1 MQEMKTIS
9 LLNLKGG
16 VGKTTTAINLAKGLS
31 NNGEKVL
38 LIDTDMQANATSIFL
53 DKERT
58 LDDFQSFAELL
69 LDERLEDISKYIYSV
84 NENLDI
90 IGSKLSV
97 AESELKIRNSFNRNS
112 SNILNKIIKKVNKYY
127 DYCIIDCAPTIN
139 LITLNI
145 VVVSDEIIV
154 PIKVDK
160 FALEGY
166 RTTLNN
172 INKIIEDYEL
182 DTTLTILYT
191 NVNRNNTDKK
201 VIESIAGKQYNT
213 KIRYQ
218 AKPITENSFNN
229 TILVD
234 DKIDSGVKE
243 DYLTFI
249 REFISKNSN

>member
-1 MQEMKTIS
+1 MKTIS

-145 VVVSDEIIV
+145 VVGSDEIIV